1 MRRVAGR
8 EGRTGELLTFG
19 EEKTNDSDNDSGKGS
34 YGMVSPCS
42 NKEACHNSGDS
53 EEEIF
58 TRKKMTM
65 KPLQESD
72 SDGEACK
79 PHRNSNSKSDGESEY
94 EEQNLSVNSGDKSKR
109 LRRVRKVM
117 LDSDESD
124 SDIINGE
131 GQVRIIKPSCVGS
144 ENEAL
149 PIAEIRHE
157 TSDSHSSSASLE
169 TSEHSKHR
177 KERRNRKDKS
187 QRQREKSQKT
197 FKAVEKLKRKKK
209 KQEKMEESTEYKSA
223 EDSGCLL
230 NNSDLFETEMD
241 DVNEFDAEEELSLD
255 AIRAAVKKKAKQFKR
270 MNLVPSGE
278 NLQDYDCQEALQV
291 EEKKVRI
298 ERKAAKQSKEAMRQI
313 HSETQRLMRE
323 SSLSLPYHL
332 PQPKTIHDFFKKRP
346 RPACQGSAMSLLKSA
361 KYQSCLLQGTS
372 EIPTEI
378 ENINTVPQ
386 DHGLLD
392 QLCNNE
398 NVTAV
403 DTSAVE
409 ESNSNNSNKENI
421 CPNRPE
427 CEIQVEKHK
436 EPVEMLEQP
445 DISTDLESNGKDSV
459 NAEYSTEHDN
469 YSFCLELTDETGSSD
484 RQPMLPEN
492 PHEEVDKIVPDSV
505 LKLSSEIQRDT
516 EEVHKQL
523 ETTSMVKQRKSK
535 LDKLRVLGVD
545 LTLKP
550 RLCADEG
557 AFVNLEEP
565 KENKELQALKERF
578 LKHGI
583 KPVKQNQERR
593 VELNTIRKTIDADG
607 KEDLKADLVVVTLG
621 TKEVEEFGPTKPG
634 EKLQVLKA
642 KLQEAMKLRRVEER
656 QKRQALYQLDNEQ
669 GFENEEDEEEELT
682 ESEEDDHET
691 VEFLLGDDDAGVEA
705 DNDTQSTDTAQNQS
719 IVTQKES
726 TQTPKPIALEF
737 SQAIKAGTAPSFKLS
752 EQTTCNKLRL
762 QLQQSPPKGDS
773 KIDEDD
779 STSQASTTKENSH
792 NSSFELIGSM
802 IPSYQPCNKQPGR
815 FGVAMLGGFRS
826 PSPNLFNPNSQFRT
840 SFISSASKSSGKLSE
855 PSMPVEDSQDL
866 YNTSPEPK
874 NSTGES
880 QFRFSLED
888 ETQSQL
894 LDSDGFLNV
903 GHRSNKWQLSKRQLL
918 LDSMDENAMDANM
931 GELLGYCSGEFKSQ
945 NLDATKEKSK
955 EKEQNFDELL
965 ELCSGKFLSP
975 AESSSSISSAV
986 KDQKTVTT
994 ASDDLMTEVLA
1005 LCSGSFPT
1013 DKEEDKENE
1022 DGQFQLLTDDEV
1034 FKSEDERSVEEEDD
1048 EKVEDEEQQ
1057 MAREVLRKRKLKL
1070 KDFVED
1076 EAELS
1081 GSEVASDDESDAE
1094 SDDYEEDIIEEELP
1108 SDEELQEQV
1117 NKIHMKALMDE
1128 DKRKLRLY
1136 QEHYLADGDLHSDG
1150 PGRARKFR
1158 WKNIDD
1164 SSQIDLFH
1172 GDSEDE
1178 PEEEEVDDAEVKWRK
1193 DRFEREQWFREQSQD
1208 AGSEEEVGE
1217 DSQFMKLAKK
1227 ITVKTLQKGISME
1240 VVSEKKQQELV
1251 GHKPQKSSV
1260 LRMRNGSLLN
1270 QPREVLQKLATMSE
1284 VNLNAPRANSR
1295 KFVFHTLSPEKD
1307 EKKMMTESKP
1317 QMKRKAAATPI
1328 ISLTKRPR
1336 IEKTP
1341 TKNSHTRSIFRY
1353 LEK

>member
-1 MRRVAGR
+1 MSVS
-8 EGRTGELLTFG
+8 ELQPCTELTFG

-34 YGMVSPCS
+34 YGMVSPHS
-42 NKEACHNSGDS
+42 NKEMCHDGGDS

-58 TRKKMTM
+58 TSKKIRR

-72 SDGEACK
+72 SDGEASDL
-79 PHRNSNSKSDGESEY
+79 HRNSNSKPEFDNEN
-94 EEQNLSVNSGDKSKR
+94 EERNLNVDAGDKSKR
-109 LRRVRKVM
+109 LRRIRRVM

-124 SDIINGE
+124 LDIINGE
-131 GQVRIIKPSCVGS
+131 DQVRIIKSSCVGR
-144 ENEAL
+144 ENEEQPATE
-149 PIAEIRHE
+149 PRHE
-157 TSDSHSSSASLE
+157 NSDSDSSTVSLQ
-169 TSEHSKHR
+169 TSERSKHH
-177 KERRNRKDKS
+177 KERVNRKDKS
-187 QRQREKSQKT
+187 QRQRERAQKKLEA
-197 FKAVEKLKRKKK
+197 FEKLQRKKK
-209 KQEKMEESTEYKSA
+209 QPEKMEESTEYKTA
-223 EDSGCLL
+223 DDSGCLL
-230 NNSDLFETEMD
+230 NNSDLFETEMGD
-241 DVNEFDAEEELSLD
+241 MNELDAEEELSLD
-255 AIRAAVKKKAKQFKR
+255 AIRATIKKKAKQSKR

-278 NLQDYDCQEALQV
+278 NLQDYDYAEALQV

-298 ERKAAKQSKEAMRQI
+298 ERKAAKQSKEAIRQI

-323 SSLSLPYHL
+323 ASLSLPYHL
-332 PQPKTIHDFFKKRP
+332 PQPKTIHDFFMKRP
-346 RPACQGSAMSLLKSA
+346 RPAFQGNAMSLIKSA

-372 EIPTEI
+372 KIPTEI
-378 ENINTVPQ
+378 ESINAVPQ
-386 DHGLLD
+386 DHGLVD
-392 QLCNNE
+392 QSCNNE
-398 NVTAV
+398 NVTAA
-403 DTSAVE
+403 DISAVE
-409 ESNSNNSNKENI
+409 ESNLTRSNNKENI
-421 CPNRPE
+421 CPNPPE
-427 CEIQVEKHK
+427 CEIQMEKHNG
-436 EPVEMLEQP
+436 PVEIIEQS

-459 NAEYSTEHDN
+459 NAERSTEPDS

-484 RQPMLPEN
+484 GQTILPEN
-492 PHEEVDKIVPDSV
+492 PHGKVDKIVPDSV
-505 LKLSSEIQRDT
+505 LKLSSEVPRDK
-516 EEVHKQL
+516 EELHKQL
-523 ETTSMVKQRKSK
+523 KTTSMAKQRKCK

-578 LKHGI
+578 LKHSI

-593 VELNTIRKTIDADG
+593 VELNTIRKMTDANG
-607 KEDLKADLVVVTLG
+607 KEELKADSVVVTLG
-621 TKEVEEFGPTKPG
+621 TKEVEEFGPAKPG

-691 VEFLLGDDDAGVEA
+691 VEFLLGDEDAGVEA
-705 DNDTQSTDTAQNQS
+705 DNDTQSTETAQNQD
-719 IVTQKES
+719 ILTQKAS
-726 TQTPKPIALEF
+726 TPTPKPIALEF
-737 SQAIKAGTAPSFKLS
+737 SQALNADTAPSCKIS
-752 EQTTCNKLRL
+752 EQTTGNKLRL

-773 KIDEDD
+773 KLDEDD

-826 PSPNLFNPNSQFRT
+826 PSPNLFNPNSQIRT

-880 QFRFSLED
+880 QFRFCLED

-903 GHRSNKWQLSKRQLL
+903 GHRINKWQLSKRQLL

-945 NLDATKEKSK
+945 NPDTPKEKSK

-975 AESSSSISSAV
+975 ESSSSITSAA
-986 KDQKTVTT
+986 KEQKTVTT

-1013 DKEEDKENE
+1013 DKEEDEENE

-1034 FKSEDERSVEEEDD
+1034 FESEDEKSVEEEDD
-1048 EKVEDEEQQ
+1048 EKVDDEEQQ
-1057 MAREVLRKRKLKL
+1057 MAREVLMKRKLKL

-1081 GSEVASDDESDAE
+1081 GSEVASDDEYDAE
-1094 SDDYEEDIIEEELP
+1094 SDDYEEDVIEEDLP

-1117 NKIHMKALMDE
+1117 NKIHMKVLMDE

-1164 SSQIDLFH
+1164 SSQTDLFR

-1178 PEEEEVDDAEVKWRK
+1178 PDEEEVDQAEVKWRK
-1193 DRFEREQWFREQSQD
+1193 DRFEREQWFRKQSQD

-1227 ITVKTLQKGISME
+1227 ITVKTLQKGISTE
-1240 VVSEKKQQELV
+1240 VVSEKKQQESAGL
-1251 GHKPQKSSV
+1251 KPQKSSSV

-1270 QPREVLQKLATMSE
+1270 QPREVLQKLATLSD

-1307 EKKMMTESKP
+1307 EKKLMTESKP

-1328 ISLTKRPR
+1328 SSLAKRSR
-1336 IEKTP
+1336 TEKTP
-1341 TKNSHTRSIFRY
+1341 TKNAHTRSIFRY